1 MLNRSMKTLRLSLLA
16 FVIVVL
22 QSGCRLASS
31 LDAGAH
37 DDSAQAEPTVT
48 VHPKE
53 IKDVLYN
60 PGMGLADFHF
70 GFEHPPSADE
80 YPRQTVAYFRWSW
93 SDLEPEE
100 GQYAFDFVDRI
111 ISQAKAKGE
120 TLAFRMMTEYKAGSP
135 KWLLRKGVGSVP
147 VGGGVFPDYNN
158 PTFLIYHEK
167 LIKAF
172 GERYAG
178 SPDIDHVDIGSVGC
192 WGEWNMACCQGVEA
206 QCKHYFP
213 VEDNQIKITDWYL
226 KYFSGTP
233 LVMLHG
239 GQLKYAVSR
248 GAGWRGDCFGDYG
261 FFSSTWNHMEY
272 AYTRGLKDPA
282 IERAWMNAP
291 VQFEVCGVM
300 QDWLEKG
307 FDIDLILK
315 KGLEWHVSVLNAK
328 SSPIPSE
335 WRSRVN
341 EFLTKIGYRFVLH
354 QMTHATETR
363 PGGKLS
369 LRSQWENLGVA
380 PIYHEWPL
388 AYRLRSAEDQVVA
401 QWASTA
407 QLRRWLP
414 GAQHEVGDA
423 VTLPEGILEG
433 SYALDVAILDQRA
446 RAPFVDLAISGKR
459 PDRWYPISTVLI
471 RR

>member
-1 MLNRSMKTLRLSLLA
+1 MLNHPNRTLFL
-16 FVIVVL
+16 
-22 QSGCRLASS
+22 SS
-31 LDAGAH
+31 LTCVMVMLQGIWSFAGTLDAIEH
-37 DDSAQAEPTVT
+37 NDSTQTDPTVT
-48 VHPKE
+48 VHPRE

-70 GFEHPPSADE
+70 GFEHPPSFDQ

-93 SDLEPEE
+93 ADLEPEE
-100 GQYAFDFVDRI
+100 GKYAFDFVDRI
-111 ISQAKAKGE
+111 ISQAKARGE
-120 TLAFRMMTEYKAGSP
+120 TLAFRIVTEYKAGSP
-135 KWLLRKGVGSVP
+135 PWLHHEGVGSVP

-158 PTFLIYHEK
+158 PTFLMYHEK

-206 QCKHYFP
+206 QCRQYFP
-213 VEDNQIKITDWYL
+213 VEENQIKITDWYL
-226 KYFSGTP
+226 QYFSGTP

-239 GQLKYAVSR
+239 GQLKYAVSH

-261 FFSSTWNHMEY
+261 YFGPTWNHMEHAY
-272 AYTRGLKDPA
+272 ASVLQDPV

-300 QDWLEKG
+300 QDWYEKD

-328 SSPIPSE
+328 SSPIPTE
-335 WRSRVN
+335 WRPRVD
-341 EFLTKIGYRFVLH
+341 EFLTRIGYRFVLR
-354 QMTHATETR
+354 QMTHATEAQPCR
-363 PGGKLS
+363 KLS
-369 LRSQWENLGVA
+369 LRSLWENVGVA
-380 PIYHEWPL
+380 PIYHDWPL
-388 AYRLRSAEDQVVA
+388 AYRLRSAEDHVVA
-401 QWASTA
+401 QWASA
-407 QLRRWLP
+407 AHLRQWLP
-414 GAQHEVGDA
+414 GIQQEVEDA
-423 VTLPEGILEG
+423 VILPEDALEG
-433 SYALDVAILDQRA
+433 SYVLDIAILDQRGH
-446 RAPFVDLAISGKR
+446 APFVDLAISGKR
-459 PDRWYPISTVLI
+459 QDGWYPISTVSI